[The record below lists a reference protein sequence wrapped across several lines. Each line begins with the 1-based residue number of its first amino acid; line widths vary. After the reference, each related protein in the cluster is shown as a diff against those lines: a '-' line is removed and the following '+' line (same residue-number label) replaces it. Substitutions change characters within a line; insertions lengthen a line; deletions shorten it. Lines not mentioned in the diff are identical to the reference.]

1 MVIVLLG
8 PMGCGKTTIGTLL
21 AEKIGWNFADADD
34 FHPQANKIKMG
45 RGIPL
50 DDADR
55 EPWLRILR
63 TLIEEHLEREEG
75 LVLACSALK
84 GKYRDMLG
92 VDNKN
97 VHSVFLKGS
106 FTLLEERL
114 RARSHEYMSNTL
126 LQSQLDTLEEPQNG
140 YVVDISDTP
149 EGICQKII
157 KKLLP

>member
-21 AEKIGWNFADADD
+21 AEKIGWKFADADD
-34 FHPQANKIKMG
+34 YHPEANKIKMG
-45 RGIPL
+45 GGTPL
-50 DDADR
+50 DDSDR
-55 EPWLRILR
+55 EPWLRILKN
-63 TLIEEHLEREEG
+63 LIDEHQTKQVG

-84 GKYRDMLG
+84 EKYRDLLG
-92 VDNKN
+92 IDNKN

-106 FTLLEERL
+106 FSLLERRL
-114 RARSHEYMSNTL
+114 KARSHEYMSNTL

-140 YVVDISDTP
+140 FVVNIDDTP

-157 KKLLP
+157 TELIS

>member
-34 FHPQANKIKMG
+34 YHPEANKIKMG
-45 RGIPL
+45 SGTPL
-50 DDADR
+50 DDSDR
-55 EPWLRILR
+55 EPWLHILKK
-63 TLIEEHLEREEG
+63 LIDEHQIKEVG

-84 GKYRDMLG
+84 ERYRDLLG
-92 VDNKN
+92 IDNRE

-106 FTLLEERL
+106 FTLLEQRL
-114 RARSHEYMSNTL
+114 RARSHEFMSNVL

-140 YVVDISDTP
+140 FVVDIDDSP

-157 KKLLP
+157 KELIS